1 MWQLSIV
8 HYQLSI
14 EMKNNERDDRF
25 EKRLRFVVRHYKEG
39 SLDEDKAWKRFAFRQ
54 GICRQ
59 VAFRRYWMAAAS
71 VVLLLI
77 GFGTFYVKERNNPEW
92 VSVATVSGQLKDVYL
107 PDSTLVSMAGN
118 STLRYDVKKYGK
130 ERRVVE
136 MTGKAF
142 FQVKRNEARPFS
154 VHTAMTEVTV
164 LGTSFQVSEQ
174 PDMTEVDVVTG
185 KVRFAAGKEP
195 EPVILTAG
203 MSASYSNEKKE
214 IDILKEENPNNLS
227 WKTKQLR
234 FNDTPLEKVLRD
246 LNEYYQVE
254 IINKVDSPDSRLTA
268 TFNDLPLDE
277 VLMVINQTL
286 DIRLVPRK
294 DK

>member
-1 MWQLSIV
+1 MSIV

-39 SLDEDKAWKRFAFRQ
+39 GLDEDKAWKRFAFRQ
-54 GICRQ
+54 GIRRQ

-107 PDSTLVSMAGN
+107 PDSTLISMAGN

-164 LGTSFQVSEQ
+164 LGTSFQISEQ
-174 PDMTEVDVVTG
+174 PGMTEVDV
-185 KVRFAAGKEP
+185 
-195 EPVILTAG
+195 
-203 MSASYSNEKKE
+203 
-214 IDILKEENPNNLS
+214 
-227 WKTKQLR
+227 
-234 FNDTPLEKVLRD
+234 DTPLDKVIRD

-254 IINKVDSPDSRLTA
+254 ITNKVDSPDSRLTA

>member
-1 MWQLSIV
+1 
-8 HYQLSI
+8 
-14 EMKNNERDDRF
+14 
-25 EKRLRFVVRHYKEG
+25 
-39 SLDEDKAWKRFAFRQ
+39 
-54 GICRQ
+54 
-59 VAFRRYWMAAAS
+59 
-71 VVLLLI
+71 
-77 GFGTFYVKERNNPEW
+77 
-92 VSVATVSGQLKDVYL
+92 
-107 PDSTLVSMAGN
+107 MAGN

-164 LGTSFQVSEQ
+164 LGTS
-174 PDMTEVDVVTG
+174 
-185 KVRFAAGKEP
+185 
-195 EPVILTAG
+195 
-203 MSASYSNEKKE
+203 SNEKKE

-234 FNDTPLEKVLRD
+234 FNDTPLEKVIRA

>member
-59 VAFRRYWMAAAS
+59 VAFRG
-71 VVLLLI
+71 V
-77 GFGTFYVKERNNPEW
+77 GTFYLKERNNPEW

-174 PDMTEVDVVTG
+174 PDMTEVDVVMG

-234 FNDTPLEKVLRD
+234 FNDTPLEKVIRD